1 MNKSLKVLAVA
12 VLSAMVGACASN
24 NAVDNDNNAANQA
37 VVAKNVQFTKANLP
51 SSFVK
56 GADVS

>member
-24 NAVDNDNNAANQA
+24 NAVDNDNNEIGRAH
-37 VVAKNVQFTKANLP
+37 V
-51 SSFVK
+51 
-56 GADVS
+56 

>member
-24 NAVDNDNNAANQA
+24 NAANNDNNVANQA
-37 VVAKNVQFTKANLP
+37 VVTKTYNLP
-51 SSFVK
+51 K
-56 GADVS
+56 QIYHHHL

>member
-24 NAVDNDNNAANQA
+24 NAANNDNNVANQA
-37 VVAKNVQFTKANLP
+37 VATKSIHFTKANLP
-51 SSFVK
+51 SSL
-56 GADVS
+56 